1 MQRGYWIR
9 SKPLYDSLI
18 WKQHAT
24 GHVVIAQGEGGIAVL
39 KLFQQMCPREPIKLL
54 FAEDSSATRKYGDII
69 QKLVPEGLQV
79 FESEQAVLSALREQL
94 SECLM
99 GTQFYVAGSE
109 AFIWAVLGE
118 LKVYGVQD
126 RNVEKELSG
135 TLARSVYCVHCK
147 TTDKNVHHS
156 IHQCSGCGRHLFV
169 RDHFS
174 RRLGAYMG
182 VMVDAEEP
190 GNIPAAE
197 EIYP

>member
-1 MQRGYWIR
+1 MERGYWIR
-9 SKPLYDSLI
+9 SKPLYDSLV
-18 WKQHAT
+18 WRQKAT
-24 GHVVIAQGEGGIAVL
+24 GHMVIAEGEGGIAVL

-54 FAEDSSATRKYGDII
+54 FADSKSASKQYADII
-69 QKLVPEGLQV
+69 QHLVPEGLQV
-79 FESEQAVLSALREQL
+79 CESEQAVLTALKEQL
-94 SECLM
+94 PDCLM

-109 AFIWAVLGE
+109 AFIWAVLEE
-118 LKVYGVQD
+118 LRQYGVQD
-126 RNVEKELSG
+126 INVEKELSG
-135 TLARSVYCVHCK
+135 TLARPVYCVHCK
-147 TTDKNVHHS
+147 NIDKEVHHS

-182 VMVDAEEP
+182 FMVDAEEP

>member
-1 MQRGYWIR
+1 MERGYWIR
-9 SKPLYDSLI
+9 SKPLYDSLV
-18 WKQHAT
+18 WKQKAT

-39 KLFQQMCPREPIKLL
+39 KLFQQMCPREPITLL
-54 FAEDSSATRKYGDII
+54 FADDATTSKNYADII
-69 QKLVPEGLQV
+69 QTLVPEGLHICD
-79 FESEQAVLSALREQL
+79 SEDDVLQTLRQQL
-94 SECLM
+94 PAYLM

-109 AFIWAVLGE
+109 AFIWAVIDE

-126 RNVEKELSG
+126 KNVEKELSG

-147 TTDKNVHHS
+147 TTDRDVHHS

-190 GNIPAAE
+190 GNIPAIE

>member
-1 MQRGYWIR
+1 MERGYWIR
-9 SKPLYDSLI
+9 SKPLYDTLV
-18 WKQHAT
+18 WRQQAT
-24 GHVVIAQGEGGIAVL
+24 GHMVIAQGEGGIAVL

-54 FAEDSSATRKYGDII
+54 FTDEGTAPKKYADII
-69 QKLVPEGLQV
+69 KTLVPEGLQIA
-79 FESEQAVLSALREQL
+79 ESEQAVLEALREQL
-94 SECLM
+94 PDCLM

-109 AFIWAVLGE
+109 AFIWAVLDE
-118 LKVYGVQD
+118 LKQYGVQD

-147 TTDKNVHHS
+147 TIDKDVHHS
-156 IHQCSGCGRHLFV
+156 IHQCSGCNRHLFV

-182 VMVDAEEP
+182 VMVDAEIP
-190 GNIPAAE
+190 GDIPASE

>member
-1 MQRGYWIR
+1 MERGYWIR
-9 SKPLYDSLI
+9 SKPLYDSLV

-24 GHVVIAQGEGGIAVL
+24 GHVVIAEGDGGIAVL

-54 FAEDSSATRKYGDII
+54 FADDASASKKYADII
-69 QKLVPEGLQV
+69 TKLVPEGLQV
-79 FESEQAVLSALREQL
+79 SESGEAVLAALREQL
-94 SECLM
+94 PDCLM

-109 AFIWAVLGE
+109 AFIWAVLDE
-118 LKVYGVQD
+118 LKVFGVQD

>member
-9 SKPLYDSLI
+9 SKPLYDSLV

-54 FAEDSSATRKYGDII
+54 FAEDSAATRKYGDII
-69 QKLVPEGLQV
+69 QTLVPEGLQIC
-79 FESEQAVLSALREQL
+79 ESEQAVLSMLRQQL
-94 SECLM
+94 PDYLM

-109 AFIWAVLGE
+109 AFIWAVLAE

-156 IHQCSGCGRHLFV
+156 IHQCSGCGRNLFV

>member
-1 MQRGYWIR
+1 MERGYWIR
-9 SKPLYDSLI
+9 SKPMYDSLV
-18 WKQHAT
+18 WKQQAT
-24 GHVVIAQGEGGIAVL
+24 GHVVVAQGEGGIAVL

-54 FAEDSSATRKYGDII
+54 FADDDSATRKYAEII
-69 QKLVPEGLQV
+69 QSLVPEGLQV
-79 FESEQAVLSALREQL
+79 CDSEESILAALREQL
-94 SECLM
+94 ADCLM
-99 GTQFYVAGSE
+99 GTQFYVAGNE
-109 AFIWAVLGE
+109 AFIWAVLKE

-126 RNVEKELSG
+126 INVEKELSG

>member
-1 MQRGYWIR
+1 MERGYWIR
-9 SKPLYDSLI
+9 SKPLYDSLV
-18 WKQHAT
+18 WRQRAT

-39 KLFQQMCPREPIKLL
+39 KLFQQMCPREPITLL
-54 FAEDSSATRKYGDII
+54 FADDQSATKNYADII
-69 QKLVPEGLQV
+69 QILVPEGLQV
-79 FESEQAVLSALREQL
+79 FDSEQAVLAALREQL
-94 SECLM
+94 SAYLM

-109 AFIWAVLGE
+109 AFIWAVIDE

-126 RNVEKELSG
+126 KNVAKELSG

-147 TTDKNVHHS
+147 TIDKHVHHN
-156 IHQCSGCGRHLFV
+156 IHKCSGCDCHLFV

-190 GNIPAAE
+190 GNIPATE

>member
-1 MQRGYWIR
+1 MERGYWIR
-9 SKPLYDSLI
+9 SKPLYDSLV
-18 WKQHAT
+18 WRQKAT
-24 GHVVIAQGEGGIAVL
+24 AHMVIAQGEGGIAVL

-54 FAEDSSATRKYGDII
+54 FTDEGTAPKKYADII
-69 QKLVPEGLQV
+69 QTLVPEGLQIA
-79 FESEQAVLSALREQL
+79 ETEEAVLAALREQL
-94 SECLM
+94 PDCLM

-109 AFIWAVLGE
+109 AFIWAVLDE
-118 LKVYGVQD
+118 LKKYGVQD
-126 RNVEKELSG
+126 RNVEKEISG

-147 TTDKNVHHS
+147 TIDKNVHHS

-182 VMVDAEEP
+182 VMVDAEIP
-190 GNIPAAE
+190 GDIPASE

>member
-1 MQRGYWIR
+1 MERGYWIR
-9 SKPLYDSLI
+9 SKPLYDSLV

-24 GHVVIAQGEGGIAVL
+24 GHVVIAEGDGGIAVL

-54 FAEDSSATRKYGDII
+54 FADDASASKKYADII
-69 QKLVPEGLQV
+69 TKLVPEGLQV
-79 FESEQAVLSALREQL
+79 CDSGEAALAALREQL
-94 SECLM
+94 PDCLM

-109 AFIWAVLGE
+109 AFIWAVLDE

-190 GNIPAAE
+190 GNVPAAE

>member
-1 MQRGYWIR
+1 
-9 SKPLYDSLI
+9 
-18 WKQHAT
+18 
-24 GHVVIAQGEGGIAVL
+24 
-39 KLFQQMCPREPIKLL
+39 LL
-54 FAEDSSATRKYGDII
+54 FADDASASKKYADII
-69 QKLVPEGLQV
+69 TKLVPEGLQV
-79 FESEQAVLSALREQL
+79 CESGEAVLAALREQL
-94 SECLM
+94 PDCLM

-109 AFIWAVLGE
+109 AFIWAVLDE
-118 LKVYGVQD
+118 LKVFGVQD

>member
-1 MQRGYWIR
+1 MERGYWIR
-9 SKPLYDSLI
+9 SKPLYDSLV

-24 GHVVIAQGEGGIAVL
+24 GHVVIAQGEGGLAVL

-54 FAEDSSATRKYGDII
+54 FADEDSATRKYADII
-69 QKLVPEGLQV
+69 QTMVPEGLQIC
-79 FESEQAVLSALREQL
+79 ESEQTVLTALREQL
-94 SECLM
+94 PDCLM

-135 TLARSVYCVHCK
+135 TLARCVYCVHCK

-182 VMVDAEEP
+182 VMIDAEEP
-190 GNIPAAE
+190 GKIPVPE

>member
-1 MQRGYWIR
+1 MERGYWIR
-9 SKPLYDSLI
+9 SKPLYDSLV
-18 WKQHAT
+18 WRQQAT
-24 GHVVIAQGEGGIAVL
+24 GHMVIAQGEGGIAVL

-54 FAEDSSATRKYGDII
+54 FTDEGAASKKYADII
-69 QKLVPEGLQV
+69 QVLVPEGLQLL
-79 FESEQAVLSALREQL
+79 ESEQAVLASLREQL
-94 SECLM
+94 PDCLM

-109 AFIWAVLGE
+109 AFIWAVLDE
-118 LKVYGVQD
+118 LKQFGVQD
-126 RNVEKELSG
+126 QNVEKELSG

-147 TTDKNVHHS
+147 TIDKNVHHN
-156 IHQCSGCGRHLFV
+156 IHECSGCGRSLFV

-190 GNIPAAE
+190 GNIPAKE